1 MSSLLFESFTLVSAS
16 FLVYLIEAILMTLWW
31 LNFPFN
37 IRYFKGFS
45 EIALWRLTI
54 LNYFVDMYAHIP
66 VWYIWLLKKEKKKI
80 WSLKQVGE
88 GPSSICTEGVCN
100 LMMSYCYE
108 NPHLVLHPDSQITCC
123 MDSSSNDFSLPEA
136 QQDFFWGIVFDKSIL
151 IVVISCWVILFS
163 LPLSQSSP
171 LFSTSTCC
179 LSNCSKGQAEFPQL
193 KNIFISSQNKLYLQ
207 LNHKREHL

>member
-1 MSSLLFESFTLVSAS
+1 MSHNFELLCRHVCTHSCMI
-16 FLVYLIEAILMTLWW
+16 YLITEE
-31 LNFPFN
+31 
-37 IRYFKGFS
+37 R
-45 EIALWRLTI
+45 
-54 LNYFVDMYAHIP
+54 
-66 VWYIWLLKKEKKKI
+66 KKKK
-80 WSLKQVGE
+80 SDPQNKLARVHQAFV
-88 GPSSICTEGVCN
+88 PTGVCN

-123 MDSSSNDFSLPEA
+123 MDSSSNDFSLPEV
-136 QQDFFWGIVFDKSIL
+136 QQYFFWCIVFDKSIL

-171 LFSTSTCC
+171 LFSTYTCC

-207 LNHKREHL
+207 LNHKRKHL